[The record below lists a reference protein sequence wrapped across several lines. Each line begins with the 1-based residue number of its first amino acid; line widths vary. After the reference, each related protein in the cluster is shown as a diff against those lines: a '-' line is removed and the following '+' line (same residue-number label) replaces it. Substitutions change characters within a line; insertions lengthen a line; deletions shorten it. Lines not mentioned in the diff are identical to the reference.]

1 MFNLFPSLEHR
12 DRVQLL
18 CWLTWGMMTAYHRS
32 GAWPGVQYREQAIQ
46 RWLAAHEKFGSWLE
60 TAQLSWI
67 AARLARGNGWIL
79 ETEAGRLELELVTA
93 IGVIDYERPVMRALY
108 LLCDERVA
116 ARGWTSGGTSA

>member
-1 MFNLFPSLEHR
+1 MFNLFPPLEHR

-18 CWLTWGMMTAYHRS
+18 CWLTWGMMTNYHRS
-32 GAWPGVQYREQAIQ
+32 GAWPGVQYREQAIR
-46 RWLAAHEKFGSWLE
+46 RWLAAHEKSASWLE

-67 AARLARGNGWIL
+67 AAQLAHGNGWIL

-108 LLCDERVA
+108 LQCDERVA